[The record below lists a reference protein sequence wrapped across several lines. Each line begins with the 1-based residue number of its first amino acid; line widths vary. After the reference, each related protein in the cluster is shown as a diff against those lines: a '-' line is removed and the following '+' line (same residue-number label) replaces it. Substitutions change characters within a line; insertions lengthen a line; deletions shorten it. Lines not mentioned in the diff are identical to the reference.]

1 MERLDRNWLSAH
13 PLPPFDEGGDKHAR
27 GVVMVVGGAA
37 FVPGALRLTGEA
49 ALRAGAGKLRLA
61 TVREAAMPLG
71 VLVPEASMIA
81 LPSDDDGE
89 IAAGAA
95 RVVAEPLD
103 RCDTLVI
110 GPGMSANAQ
119 TKGLLAA
126 ILEALPK
133 QLTLVLDAGMLSVAG
148 DLKDRI
154 AGHGRTIMT
163 PHHGEMSALT
173 GLDSDAIAADPQ
185 RVAERVAGEFSAAV
199 ALKGER
205 TVVAAPGH
213 GSVRFEGGNIGLAT
227 SGSGD
232 VLAGLVGGF
241 AARGAD
247 PMTAAAWGVFV
258 HGTSGERAADASAT
272 VGYLARDLLPFVP
285 RIVAEMSGN

>member
-1 MERLDRNWLSAH
+1 
-13 PLPPFDEGGDKHAR
+13 
-27 GVVMVVGGAA
+27 MVVGGAA

-81 LPSDDDGE
+81 LSSDDEGE
-89 IAAGAA
+89 IAGNAA
-95 RVVAEPLD
+95 QAIGERIG
-103 RCDTLVI
+103 RCDCLVL
-110 GPGMSANAQ
+110 GPGMSATGQ
-119 TKGLLAA
+119 TEGLLAA
-126 ILEALPK
+126 TLEALPP
-133 QLTLVLDAGMLSVAG
+133 QPTLVLDAGMLSVAAA
-148 DLKDRI
+148 LKGRI
-154 AGHGRTIMT
+154 ARHGRTIMT

-173 GLDSDAIAADPQ
+173 GLGPDAIAASPQ
-185 RVAERVAGEFSAAV
+185 ELAERVAGEFNAAV

-205 TVVAAPGH
+205 TVVAAPGYA
-213 GSVRFEGGNIGLAT
+213 SVRFEGGNIGLAT

-247 PMTAAAWGVFV
+247 PMTALGWGVFV
-258 HGTSGERAADASAT
+258 HGTAGERAAGEVAT
-272 VGYLARDLLPFVP
+272 IGYLARDLLPPVP
-285 RIVAEMSGN
+285 QIVVEMGGT